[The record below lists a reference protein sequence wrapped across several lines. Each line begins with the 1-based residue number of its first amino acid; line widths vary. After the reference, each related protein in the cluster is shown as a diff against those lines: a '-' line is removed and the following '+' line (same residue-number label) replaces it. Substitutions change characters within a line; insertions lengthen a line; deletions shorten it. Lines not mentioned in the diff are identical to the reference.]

1 MEANGTKLEAG
12 IKVVFSLTMDIPLG
26 TYAEDV
32 KVELYAEEGN
42 FTFGIL
48 CPPSVTQ
55 TGSNIVYETATPSY
69 DYDADNPFMVRKDWA
84 AFHETVMSTSSPT
97 FHFNACIEINI
108 RFNVMY
114 SNLHS

>member
-12 IKVVFSLTMDIPLG
+12 IKVIFSLTMDIPWG

-69 DYDADNPFMVRKDWA
+69 DYDADNPFMVRKVWA
-84 AFHETVMSTSSPT
+84 AFTSSPT
-97 FHFNACIEINI
+97 FHFNACIKVNT

-114 SNLHS
+114 LNFHS